1 LIELKDYPC
10 IMQHPTFRQQ
20 VTTLLQF
27 TPEEILHQDDS
38 DSDSDCED
46 ETVRKT
52 FQTEKKMN
60 QVHLHGM
67 EAFRQWNEAYA
78 MFMNQFQLTQFLH
91 QTQMIQVNQLLEKT
105 ENEIKLQEE
114 NIALHDEIARL
125 KAENVLITNQRDK
138 QENRAEHL
146 VGVLQWVQEKVQD
159 HSIIELIEEALD

>member
-1 LIELKDYPC
+1 
-10 IMQHPTFRQQ
+10 
-20 VTTLLQF
+20 
-27 TPEEILHQDDS
+27 
-38 DSDSDCED
+38 
-46 ETVRKT
+46 
-52 FQTEKKMN
+52 
-60 QVHLHGM
+60 
-67 EAFRQWNEAYA
+67 
-78 MFMNQFQLTQFLH
+78 
-91 QTQMIQVNQLLEKT
+91 LEKT